1 MNMQIAEF
9 FESDAGQS
17 WLQSLLG
24 GLIGALAGAL
34 VGALVAIFVLN
45 RTLESQREENVRA
58 RLRDIT
64 AALLID
70 IWHLADSIQPRP
82 RFGREFTR
90 VFADITTNLERMHL
104 DLSDNETDFYH
115 AVSAVLRELQQ
126 HTKRA
131 SRWGRIRLSNHE
143 RDQWVGIIGLLGSVI
158 AEWVRATEVST
169 RKRHTDFLVDLIR
182 VLKTQGLEG
191 WRKIAEAAQG
201 DATEEL
207 LKRHRAKLR

>member
-9 FESDAGQS
+9 FESDVGQS

-24 GLIGALAGAL
+24 GLIGAL

-45 RTLESQREENVRA
+45 RTLKSQREENVRA
-58 RLRDIT
+58 RLRDTT

-90 VFADITTNLERMHL
+90 VYANITTNLERIHL

-115 AVSAVLRELQQ
+115 AVSALLRELHQ
-126 HTKRA
+126 HTKQA
-131 SRWGRIRLSNHE
+131 SRWCRIRLSHHD
-143 RDQWVGIIGLLGSVI
+143 RDQWVGIIGLLGSII
-158 AEWVRATEVST
+158 AEWVSATEVST
-169 RKRHTDFLVDLIR
+169 RTRHTDFLVDLIR

-191 WRKIAEAAQG
+191 WRKLDVAEPG
-201 DATEEL
+201 DATVEV
-207 LKRHRAKLR
+207 LKRNKFKIG